1 MKTEYKKAYA
11 DDPNIDDSPPALIS
25 DNDILKFFNLERDN
39 VQEITF
45 THKSDGLY
53 VGITLNQKYFQ
64 CPVCGNMTKKIK
76 DYKEK
81 RSLIP
86 FCPSPAVI
94 SSTRQEDISA
104 FIVKRH
110 SMKIIHLP
118 LEVSSLLLLFPMFS
132 KTLNLQM
139 QLLLMLPKDI
149 IFLQH
154 QLSTSLTD
162 MSIFQEDHYLNVL
175 PLMKSM
181 PLNLMTVTMY
191 V

>member
-1 MKTEYKKAYA
+1 MLVLL
-11 DDPNIDDSPPALIS
+11 LIR
-25 DNDILKFFNLERDN
+25 NTANVLFVVTRLKRSR
-39 VQEITF
+39 T
-45 THKSDGLY
+45 TRK
-53 VGITLNQKYFQ
+53 
-64 CPVCGNMTKKIK
+64 
-76 DYKEK
+76 K

-86 FCPSPAVI
+86 FCPSPTVI

>member
-1 MKTEYKKAYA
+1 
-11 DDPNIDDSPPALIS
+11 
-25 DNDILKFFNLERDN
+25 
-39 VQEITF
+39 
-45 THKSDGLY
+45 
-53 VGITLNQKYFQ
+53 
-64 CPVCGNMTKKIK
+64 
-76 DYKEK
+76 
-81 RSLIP
+81 
-86 FCPSPAVI
+86 
-94 SSTRQEDISA
+94 
-104 FIVKRH
+104 
-110 SMKIIHLP
+110 MKIIHLP
-118 LEVSSLLLLFPMFS
+118 LAVSSLLLLFPMFS